1 MTMTAYGQVLAELLE
16 QVDVLLDELTTLSR
30 AVGFSSTPRLP
41 WAICTIITTSPR
53 SEYCTRPR
61 QGSSVGY
68 RG

>member
-1 MTMTAYGQVLAELLE
+1 
-16 QVDVLLDELTTLSR
+16 
-30 AVGFSSTPRLP
+30 VGFSSTPRLR
-41 WAICTIITTSPR
+41 WVICTIITTSPR